1 MTLRVPFLDAMDYGP
16 FLDRVEPQFREILGD
31 EAELTVT
38 GLMGL
43 MGRIFVALIESMIR
57 SYILAFI
64 LIAGMMM
71 LLLGSFRVGLI
82 SMIPNLTP
90 ILFTLGFMGFSGLKL
105 DLFTLLIG
113 SIALGLAVD
122 DTIHFMHNF
131 RRYSDET
138 GDVRQSVSK
147 TLETTGQA
155 MLFTSI
161 VLSFCLP
168 ACNRPSS

>member
-1 MTLRVPFLDAMDYGP
+1 M
-16 FLDRVEPQFREILGD
+16 
-31 EAELTVT
+31 
-38 GLMGL
+38 
-43 MGRIFVALIESMIR
+43 IESMIR

-64 LIAGMMM
+64 LVAGLMV
-71 LLLGSFRVGLI
+71 LLLGSFRVGLV

-90 ILFTLGFMGFSGLKL
+90 ILFTLGFMGWANIKL

-113 SIALGLAVD
+113 SIALGVAVD

-138 GDVRQSVSK
+138 GDVRKAVRK
-147 TLETTGQA
+147 TMETTGQA

-161 VLSFCLP
+161 VLSFGFFLYMYAGMMNLRVFGFLTGATILLAFVADVVIAP
-168 ACNRPSS
+168 ALMALVAKKKDVETP